1 MMSLDP
7 ARPDEVRPD
16 AQPSATILNA
26 ALSPRCNF
34 SLSSGGAPSLQAVV
48 SIALPAAQAFSAS
61 STIREAREHTLEHDD
76 QPLEVLHT
84 LITVGSSRA
93 PGLQGPHLLQV

>member
-1 MMSLDP
+1 M
-7 ARPDEVRPD
+7 
-16 AQPSATILNA
+16 
-26 ALSPRCNF
+26 PRCRPA
-34 SLSSGGAPSLQAVV
+34 LQLLVIPSGGAPNLQAVAV